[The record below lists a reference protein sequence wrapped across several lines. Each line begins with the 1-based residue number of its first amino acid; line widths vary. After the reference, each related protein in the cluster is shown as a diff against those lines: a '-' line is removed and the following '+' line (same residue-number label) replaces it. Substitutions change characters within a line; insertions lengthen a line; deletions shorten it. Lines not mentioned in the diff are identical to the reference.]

1 MGPHVH
7 GPGDAEEIILVEK
20 IALEDERV
28 KAEIAK
34 LNLPQGTVVLS
45 DPWNY
50 GTVIDASPLLKPTE
64 FDQGRMVS
72 MTPDA
77 CISASCT

>member
-1 MGPHVH
+1 M
-7 GPGDAEEIILVEK
+7 EK

-50 GTVIDASPLLKPTE
+50 GTVIDASPPLESTE
-64 FDQGRMVS
+64 LDQGRMVS
-72 MTPDA
+72 MTTDA
-77 CISASCT
+77 CISASYT